1 MTAGARR
8 LHLGDAFGLFRR
20 SLGLRMVALT
30 LSIGIVLIV
39 LLTLVVSNLI
49 RDDVFEDRSVAILSD
64 AHQRVA
70 AAQAE
75 LDNAD
80 TTTADQVAVATK
92 NMVAKLGQISAA
104 SGAIGVVFLRASD
117 ETSTPVVNNMYT
129 DPGLLGLVGD
139 DLAATVA
146 GGQEG
151 RQYWK
156 SVTVPGADGGQVPG
170 IIVGSRVSVPT
181 AGGYDLYLVYTLQP
195 EQQLIDLTTR
205 AIALA
210 AIGFLLMLVLT
221 VWALAVGVLIPV
233 RRTSLAVRRLAEGH
247 LDERLKV
254 TGEDEIATLS
264 RSFNEMA
271 GSLARQLENWE
282 RLSSVQRLFVS
293 DVSHELRTPLTSIT
307 LAAERLDEVRDE
319 IDDPLALRSLDI
331 LLREVTRFR
340 RLFDDLLAISRVDS
354 GKVRLSV
361 AEQDLTALV
370 EAVIADN
377 QIHIDRLGAD
387 VRVHAPDE
395 PVVAQMDTVRVER
408 IVRNVLVNALEHA
421 EGTPIDITVAGNE
434 GAVAVRVRDHGV
446 GMTPEV
452 ASKVFDRFYRAA
464 PSRQRTLGGTGL
476 GLSISAEDAVLHGGT
491 LEVWGWPDEG
501 ASFLLTLPRHL
512 GADGERGAL
521 TGPRPLDVVPEDA
534 PELAKAGFRAAGVVP
549 AVKATYLP
557 PAPASRRTTEPRTII
572 TPEEGDDAPAPPPG
586 AVREAVE
593 GERGRVTVRGPG
605 FVSTAQ
611 TPEDV
616 QTRPGHRR

>member
-1 MTAGARR
+1 
-8 LHLGDAFGLFRR
+8 
-20 SLGLRMVALT
+20 
-30 LSIGIVLIV
+30 
-39 LLTLVVSNLI
+39 
-49 RDDVFEDRSVAILSD
+49 
-64 AHQRVA
+64 
-70 AAQAE
+70 
-75 LDNAD
+75 
-80 TTTADQVAVATK
+80 
-92 NMVAKLGQISAA
+92 
-104 SGAIGVVFLRASD
+104 
-117 ETSTPVVNNMYT
+117 
-129 DPGLLGLVGD
+129 
-139 DLAATVA
+139 
-146 GGQEG
+146 
-151 RQYWK
+151 
-156 SVTVPGADGGQVPG
+156 
-170 IIVGSRVSVPT
+170 
-181 AGGYDLYLVYTLQP
+181 
-195 EQQLIDLTTR
+195 
-205 AIALA
+205 
-210 AIGFLLMLVLT
+210 
-221 VWALAVGVLIPV
+221 
-233 RRTSLAVRRLAEGH
+233 
-247 LDERLKV
+247 
-254 TGEDEIATLS
+254 
-264 RSFNEMA
+264 MA

-354 GKVRLSV
+354 GRVRLSV

-370 EAVIADN
+370 DAVIADN